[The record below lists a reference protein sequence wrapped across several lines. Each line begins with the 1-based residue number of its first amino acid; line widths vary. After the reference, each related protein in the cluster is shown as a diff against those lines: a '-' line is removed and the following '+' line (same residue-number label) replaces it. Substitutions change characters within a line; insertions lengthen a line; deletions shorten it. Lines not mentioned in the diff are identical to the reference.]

1 MFLIARAGGREA
13 LSLST
18 VECIVLL
25 TLWFIILSC
34 LGRCNKR
41 PSHNILLNRSIVH
54 AIRLHVSEVL
64 CYGAVSAHTTCVLRP
79 SPTELNRTLA
89 HLLQPSQGLL
99 NKPLCLWNAVAC
111 MPQASRSCSA
121 VVCVHCGYT
130 VLLLVTGVGDRG
142 PIIFLSL
149 LLVCCVLVR
158 LLNVRETTL
167 SANNTNRKC
176 FIYCD
181 SWWTGVSHI
190 SWTEQWLYDWVPIW
204 KRLFCFFTY
213 RLNVLYALKTI

>member
-1 MFLIARAGGREA
+1 MRAAPESNWTEPHSGPP
-13 LSLST
+13 
-18 VECIVLL
+18 L
-25 TLWFIILSC
+25 TTEP
-34 LGRCNKR
+34 GPAKQT
-41 PSHNILLNRSIVH
+41 
-54 AIRLHVSEVL
+54 
-64 CYGAVSAHTTCVLRP
+64 AV
-79 SPTELNRTLA
+79 
-89 HLLQPSQGLL
+89 
-99 NKPLCLWNAVAC
+99 LWNAVAC

-213 RLNVLYALKTI
+213 RLNVLYALKNNIGLWQQQKKGGGGDGLFLCSYLSSALLLS